1 MRRVAQF
8 IHFQKRNLVKFVTK
22 EESKT
27 TITSITT
34 VIHKLQPKINTTDKK
49 ITDILQLHTAIIP
62 QFEKISNSLIHTGDK
77 MNNVI
82 NAISDI
88 KKDMNKMNNEIKK
101 AIDMFKELDYHYRE
115 FVANTYHPSISS
127 NKS

>member
-62 QFEKISNSLIHTGDK
+62 QFEKISNSLIYTG
-77 MNNVI
+77 
-82 NAISDI
+82 
-88 KKDMNKMNNEIKK
+88 NKMNNEIKK